1 MRNTALHLT
10 NSSST
15 NQNSKRLVIKNL
27 REPFKPANEDLFGQ
41 LWPPLEQAIKA
52 IQHKHSIALSLEIL
66 YRHVENLCAAKKESQ
81 LYDSL
86 KQVCEEHITDLI
98 PELTKYPFFSKIAL
112 NLIFVFSLT
121 YHFFNVCRRLLGI
134 LEVVEQPLA
143 RSLLSNGHDLSNILA
158 YRSWLRS

>member
-1 MRNTALHLT
+1 VNKTIIDKFNSLDSLSQQTCTRLMRNTALHLT

-41 LWPPLEQAIKA
+41 LWPSLEQAIKA

-86 KQVCEEHITDLI
+86 KQICEEHITDLI
-98 PELTKYPFFSKIAL
+98 PELTKYPFLPK
-112 NLIFVFSLT
+112 
-121 YHFFNVCRRLLGI
+121 
-134 LEVVEQPLA
+134 
-143 RSLLSNGHDLSNILA
+143 
-158 YRSWLRS
+158 